1 MNNTKEIRIRTSSLR
16 KLKDD
21 SAQAAEAVRL
31 KYVRDSDPGIARSVA
46 GSNFSYTMNG
56 KQISDEVTLMRIQK
70 LVIPPAWTN
79 VWICKHADGHLQ
91 ATGTDTKNRKQYRYH
106 SLWNTLR
113 NLTKFSHLLDFGEAL
128 PAIKQR
134 IHKDMALPGL
144 PLNKVLATIVSLM
157 QCTCIRIGSN
167 EYEKLYGSFGLTTL
181 KDKHVKI
188 NSGDLKFSFKGKKG
202 VYHDIQ
208 LHSSR
213 LARIVKQC
221 RDIPG
226 QELFQYYD
234 GEGQRHPIDSGMVNN
249 YIKDISG
256 AHFTSKDFR
265 TWAGTTFALEAFRSL
280 GCCDTETNTKKK
292 IIEVLDIVAK
302 RLGNTRTVCRK
313 YYVHPLVIDH
323 YSNKTI
329 VKYFDI
335 LDQATT
341 KDNSNSSLSMEEGV
355 LLQMLRDT
363 KSAVIAA

>member
-167 EYEKLYGSFGLTTL
+167 EYEKLYGSFGLTTR
-181 KDKHVKI
+181 KDKQWGSQVFI
-188 NSGDLKFSFKGKKG
+188 
-202 VYHDIQ
+202 
-208 LHSSR
+208 
-213 LARIVKQC
+213 
-221 RDIPG
+221 
-226 QELFQYYD
+226 
-234 GEGQRHPIDSGMVNN
+234 
-249 YIKDISG
+249 
-256 AHFTSKDFR
+256 
-265 TWAGTTFALEAFRSL
+265 
-280 GCCDTETNTKKK
+280 
-292 IIEVLDIVAK
+292 
-302 RLGNTRTVCRK
+302 
-313 YYVHPLVIDH
+313 
-323 YSNKTI
+323 
-329 VKYFDI
+329 
-335 LDQATT
+335 
-341 KDNSNSSLSMEEGV
+341 
-355 LLQMLRDT
+355 
-363 KSAVIAA
+363 